1 MSTRSYRIKISGA
14 LVIALAAFGLLCLR
28 AGRLLPPP
36 ANCVTDARN
45 PYRFRDWKNYVD
57 GIRGA
62 GDAAVVA
69 LISDSQGYAGEHLSW
84 RGYPARLEGILNE
97 RRPGGIDRWEV
108 LNFSIDGVTP
118 MEYMALAARLQEES
132 PAWVISVSGS
142 ADYHADNFTR
152 GFSYARSDLPNLLT
166 EPRLARRLPLS
177 FWRRHGRVEDTL
189 TAWMADRLPLLPFR
203 DFQWSWLDVR
213 YPGIQKVF
221 YAPLTTYR
229 FWELPGKARTVVI
242 PDPLPTAAGDQ
253 LDLTYDDRSRI
264 MLGEFIAQLAQIPAR
279 HHLVAACPL
288 REELA
293 GKTGRLWIDRFRRD
307 LEDFS
312 SEHGLEFRDMTD
324 ALAPEDF
331 VTGNHLSLR
340 GHWRMAELLADR
352 IAAEMEK

>member
-1 MSTRSYRIKISGA
+1 MSSRSYRAKAAGA
-14 LVIALAAFGLLCLR
+14 LVIALAAFGTACLL

-36 ANCVTDARN
+36 ADCAADARN

-57 GIRGA
+57 GIRKT

-97 RRPGGIDRWEV
+97 RRTGGFDRWEV

-142 ADYHADNFTR
+142 ADYHGDNFTR
-152 GFSYARSDLPNLLT
+152 GFSFARSDLPNLLT
-166 EPRLARRLPLS
+166 EWRRARRLPFA

-221 YAPLTTYR
+221 YAPLTSYR
-229 FWELPGKARTVVI
+229 FWELPGKARTAVI
-242 PDPLPTAAGDQ
+242 PDPLPAASADQ
-253 LDLTYDDRSRI
+253 LDLTYDDRSAI
-264 MLGEFIAQLAQIPAR
+264 MLGEFIAQLARIPAR

-288 REELA
+288 KTDFGDSRA
-293 GKTGRLWIDRFRRD
+293 GRWISRFRVD
-307 LEDFS
+307 LENFS
-312 SEHGLEFRDMTD
+312 SGHGLDFWDMTE
-324 ALAPEDF
+324 ALEPEDF
-331 VTGNHLSLR
+331 ISGNHLSPR

-352 IAAEMEK
+352 IAAEMER